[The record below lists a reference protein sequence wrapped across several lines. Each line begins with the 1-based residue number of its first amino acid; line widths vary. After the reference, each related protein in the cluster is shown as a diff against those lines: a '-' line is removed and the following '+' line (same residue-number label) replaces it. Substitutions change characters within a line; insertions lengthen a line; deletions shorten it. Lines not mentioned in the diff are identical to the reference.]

1 MNEIAVTSTRGQAK
15 QGDRI
20 LVALDA
26 SPQSLLALKA
36 AVELA
41 ALLDVELEALFV
53 EDINLLRLCSLP
65 FGQEVGS
72 YTARLRPLDNT
83 QIERQLRSVAASIE
97 RSVSRATLQT
107 PVRWQFHVRRGGVVD
122 ELLAAAE
129 QATLLSLGRAGR
141 ARRKRLGSTAQS
153 LVRLSPR
160 PLLILGE
167 EGGLRYPLTVVYT
180 GTPAARRAVALAAR
194 LGERGRRPVQVLLWQ
209 TATTG
214 TDASDTDATE
224 PDATD
229 PEEEARGLMGEAAG
243 EFRAVTRRELYET
256 LNTRDGGTVVLP
268 IEQAAL
274 VSEFDGP
281 AILVP

>member
-1 MNEIAVTSTRGQAK
+1 MNEIAVPSTQRQTK

-72 YTARLRPLDNT
+72 YTAHLRPLDNA
-83 QIERQLRSVAASIE
+83 QIERQLRSVASIIE

-107 PVRWQFHVRRGGVVD
+107 PVRWTFQVRRGAVVD

-129 QATLLSLGRAGR
+129 QATLLSVGRAGR

-153 LVRLSPR
+153 LLRLSPR
-160 PLLILGE
+160 PVLIMGE

-180 GTPAARRAVALAAR
+180 GSPAARRAVALAAR

-209 TATTG
+209 TDATNP
-214 TDASDTDATE
+214 DATE
-224 PDATD
+224 T
-229 PEEEARGLMGEAAG
+229 EAEVRILLGAAAG
-243 EFRAVTRRELYET
+243 ECRAVTRRELYEI
-256 LNTRDGGTVVLP
+256 LNTREGGTVVLP

-274 VSEFDGP
+274 VSEFDEP